1 MCDERTASRL
11 AAFNSAKRNGLSAE
25 NLIHMGQ
32 LHDHWTYGLDAP
44 KSTHTAALLLPT
56 STPSH
61 VHLPAPTLQ
70 DLMNPLSASNKLEEP
85 SFICDDP
92 YGTAMLDDD
101 DDDENEEPTI
111 TRGLEVKRLEIE
123 KLVDLA
129 NSKLVARYSGDPE
142 SKFLTPAVK
151 VVPRAAPTDKWS
163 DENWVAEEADF

>member
-25 NLIHMGQ
+25 NLIHMAQ
-32 LHDHWTYGLDAP
+32 LHDYWTYGLDAP
-44 KSTHTAALLLPT
+44 KSTHTATLHLPM

-70 DLMNPLSASNKLEEP
+70 DLMNPSSASDEVEEP

-101 DDDENEEPTI
+101 DDDEPII
-111 TRGLEVKRLEIE
+111 TRGLAVERLEIE

-129 NSKLVARYSGDPE
+129 NSKLVARYSGV
-142 SKFLTPAVK
+142 SKSK
-151 VVPRAAPTDKWS
+151 CSAAPAAKVAPPATVTDKWS